1 MSAAGLRIVT
11 ALLLA
16 HAPAFAAEDR
26 LPSFPDQQT
35 QEQWKRAEE
44 LARKGMEELL
54 RSFDLFKEAL
64 PEYGTPF
71 VNGNGDIVIPRKQ
84 RMTPHLGTP
93 VPTPRPE
100 RT

>member
-1 MSAAGLRIVT
+1 MSAGLRLLT

-16 HAPAFAAEDR
+16 HASSAAAEDR
-26 LPSFPDQQT
+26 APSFPDQQT

-44 LARKGMEELL
+44 LARKGMDELL
-54 RSFDLFKEAL
+54 QSLKLFKDGL
-64 PEYGTPF
+64 PEYGTPY
-71 VNGNGDIVIPRKQ
+71 VNRNGDIVIPRKQ
-84 RMTPHLGTP
+84 PMTPRPGIP

>member
-1 MSAAGLRIVT
+1 MSAGLRIVT

-16 HAPAFAAEDR
+16 QAPAAAAEDR
-26 LPSFPDQQT
+26 PLPFPDQQT
-35 QEQWKRAEE
+35 QEQWQRAEE

-54 RSFDLFKEAL
+54 RSFELFKESL
-64 PEYGTPF
+64 PEYGTPY
-71 VNGNGDIVIPRKQ
+71 VNRNGDIVIPRKQ
-84 RMTPHLGTP
+84 PMTPHPGIP